1 LYLDKTIGLAYRAR
15 KVTIGTEITI
25 AALRKK
31 KICLIILANDASELT
46 KKKVR
51 DKAKTYETT
60 VLEDLDSQTLSLA
73 LGKKDIKVI
82 GITERGFCQLL
93 MDQKR
98 K

>member
-1 LYLDKTIGLAYRAR
+1 MDKTIGLAYRAR
-15 KVTIGTEITI
+15 KVTVGTEITI
-25 AALRKK
+25 DALRKK

>member
-1 LYLDKTIGLAYRAR
+1 MDKTIGLAYRAR

-25 AALRKK
+25 DALRKK

-60 VLEDLDSQTLSLA
+60 VLEDLDSHTLYLA

-82 GITERGFCQLL
+82 GITDKGFCQLL